1 MWLIVGLFG
10 LGDISTTT
18 ADMLVAIMMMS
29 REEPVQCCTP
39 LFVGMMLR
47 WSPQRANAMI
57 DTKMIQMDNLPGRS
71 STCTAVPGGTIS
83 STHLCLLLLMVSIF
97 STRNK
102 FTQIFFLGCLVVIL
116 SLTLKDLA
124 LVGGEQEGQAPVF
137 REESLSASRCHLLK
151 NIFVILSFQRRL
163 EKVENI
169 KIQPQ

>member
-57 DTKMIQMDNLPGRS
+57 DTKMI
-71 STCTAVPGGTIS
+71 
-83 STHLCLLLLMVSIF
+83 
-97 STRNK
+97 
-102 FTQIFFLGCLVVIL
+102 
-116 SLTLKDLA
+116 
-124 LVGGEQEGQAPVF
+124 
-137 REESLSASRCHLLK
+137 
-151 NIFVILSFQRRL
+151 
-163 EKVENI
+163 
-169 KIQPQ
+169 